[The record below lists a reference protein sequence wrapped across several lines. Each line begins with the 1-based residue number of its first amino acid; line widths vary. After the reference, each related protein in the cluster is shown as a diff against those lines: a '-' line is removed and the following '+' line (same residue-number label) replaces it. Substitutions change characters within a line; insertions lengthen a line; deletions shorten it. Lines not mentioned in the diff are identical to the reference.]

1 MKVLR
6 ILLILSLCLTAAGC
20 ARLGKSMDN
29 VAYDYNVA
37 TDFSRIKT
45 YDWHPTSGGT
55 RLNQLTDARIKT
67 AVVSE
72 LQAKGIEYS
81 SDDPDFLI
89 IVYGGNSREYT
100 TKWRGWDDELW
111 YEQGR
116 LKLAFFDTTANQV
129 IWWAETRADVFY
141 NMEPDRK
148 NKVVDDAVIRILA
161 KFPPNS

>member
-6 ILLILSLCLTAAGC
+6 VLLILSLCLTAAGC
-20 ARLGKSMDN
+20 ANLGKSMDG
-29 VAYDYNVA
+29 VAYDYNVT

-45 YDWHPTSGGT
+45 FDWHPTSGGT
-55 RLNQLTDARIKT
+55 RLNQLTTARIKT

-100 TKWRGWDDELW
+100 TKWRGWNDELW

-161 KFPPNS
+161 KFPPNP